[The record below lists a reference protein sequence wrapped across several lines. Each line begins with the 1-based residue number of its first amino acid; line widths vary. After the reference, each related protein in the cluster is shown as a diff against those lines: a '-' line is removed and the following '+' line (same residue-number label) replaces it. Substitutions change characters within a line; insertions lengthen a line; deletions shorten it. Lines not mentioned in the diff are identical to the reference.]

1 MSLPYNT
8 LQINTENPKRST
20 LSLAIPNQT
29 MNPSKKQMP
38 SQEYLEQCLHPE
50 IQALQPDT
58 ENPEG
63 VWIPTSEQLQQLL
76 TQKLPYPD
84 RSVFRRTTDGWE
96 YETYFREWAA
106 DYGTYID
113 THRQFI
119 GTDAESVLLQV
130 LMAFLGIG
138 ERWMV

>member
-1 MSLPYNT
+1 MF
-8 LQINTENPKRST
+8 
-20 LSLAIPNQT
+20 
-29 MNPSKKQMP
+29 
-38 SQEYLEQCLHPE
+38 SQEYLEQCLHPK

-58 ENPEG
+58 KKSEG

-84 RSVFRRTTDGWE
+84 RSVLRRSADGWE

-113 THRQFI
+113 THRRFT
-119 GTDAESVLLQV
+119 GVDAESVLLQV
-130 LMAFLGIG
+130 LMSLLGIG

>member
-1 MSLPYNT
+1 
-8 LQINTENPKRST
+8 
-20 LSLAIPNQT
+20 
-29 MNPSKKQMP
+29 MNPSKRQVP
-38 SQEYLEQCLHPE
+38 SQEYVERCRYSE
-50 IQALQPDT
+50 IQALRPDR
-58 ENPEG
+58 ENSEG

-84 RSVFRRTTDGWE
+84 RSILRCTADGWE

-113 THRQFI
+113 THRQFT

-130 LMAFLGIG
+130 
-138 ERWMV
+138 